1 MVAIKQI
8 NEYNGYIHT
17 RSAIAPGNPKIG
29 DTWDEVVSGKIR
41 AWVWNGVLWL
51 SVQDFSFGLSSGN
64 GNMTTSGNGNIIAVP
79 MDFDADVFATT
90 LIIGGGVTT
99 AFSPGGAVDS
109 AANYYNFGLQRSFSG
124 SSTADVGTRWSFQNT
139 TYAAS
144 NSFLIYHPVN
154 TLISLVGANG
164 STTANRGIRSTWSK
178 LGATAITLINVSTA
192 LIYKIA
198 RR

>member
-1 MVAIKQI
+1 MPSIKQI

-17 RSAIAPGNPKIG
+17 RSAIAPSSPNTG

-41 AWVWNGVLWL
+41 SWVWNGVMWL
-51 SVQDFSFGLSSGN
+51 SVQDFSLALSSGN
-64 GNMTTSGNGNIIAVP
+64 GNLTTSGNGNIVAAP
-79 MDFDADVFATT
+79 MALDADIFATT
-90 LIIGGGVTT
+90 LIVGGGVTT

-109 AANYYNFGLQRSFSG
+109 AANYYNFGLQRSFSS

-164 STTANRGIRSTWSK
+164 SATANRGIRSVWTK
-178 LGATAITLINVSTA
+178 LGATAITLSNVSTA
-192 LIYKIA
+192 LIYKLA